1 MTLLLL
7 LNAHRISTIELFS
20 VNNLILNNLSATFM
34 LTEVLKHL
42 SKDNPLD
49 KFEYKVYNNNRLRV
63 IACLKEYISRRDKYM
78 NLPSDLLLTTLQ
90 KPFKGASTDTMRRW
104 IKKVFV
110 KNNIDFLLLVGSINQ
125 NQEHRV

>member
-1 MTLLLL
+1 
-7 LNAHRISTIELFS
+7 
-20 VNNLILNNLSATFM
+20 M

-49 KFEYKVYNNNRLRV
+49 KFECKVYNNNRLRV

-125 NQEHRV
+125 NQEH

>member
-7 LNAHRISTIELFS
+7 LDAHRISTIKLFS

-78 NLPSDLLLTTLQ
+78 NLPLDQLIITLW
-90 KPFKGASTDTMRRW
+90 KPFKGAFINIMRRRR
-104 IKKVFV
+104 KEVLL
-110 KNNIDFLLLVGSINQ
+110 KNILLTFLLIAVDQ
-125 NQEHRV
+125 HH